1 MKEFKSRDKL
11 TQRMT
16 RDGAV
21 LDNQTTGEEIHISE
35 RDAEKQ
41 LSPDGQPVQMG
52 KRDAPMNPAEDAPKH
67 RRQLRPQEQKEP
79 EKEQPK
85 PQQSSA
91 EPFQPQG
98 GSPVSH
104 IPQDIPTS
112 AAPGGTAEK
121 LFDRAAAEHD
131 AHKARQAARMSRD
144 AAQQRYSASRLQFSE
159 EERAAPELRKHIHC
173 AEKAADKLDAAQA
186 AIPKKRVLRKERV
199 FDEASGTV
207 KTKLRFD
214 TVDKSP
220 PKLKPNPLGR
230 PLREVAV
237 QAHGKIHEVEHENVG
252 VESGHK
258 AEELAEHGA
267 GGAIRWERRHR
278 KLKPYRA
285 AEKAER
291 RAVNANAEYL
301 YQKALHDNPEMLSGN
316 PLNRF
321 FQKQQL
327 KREYSGT
334 NFNRPGFQRM
344 LADIK
349 AGRIKR
355 VIVKD
360 MSRFGRDYLQVGM
373 YTDVVFPEFGVHF
386 IAVNDGV
393 DSTRGESEF
402 TAIRNVFNEM
412 YARDTSKKIRATWQ
426 SKGKSGEHLTTIPPY
441 GYMKSPEDKK
451 KWIVDEEAAAVV
463 QKIFSLCAS
472 GKGPTQIAK
481 WLKQQQILNPTA
493 YCHAKGLPTS
503 NKPTADPYKWTNET
517 VSRILERVDYLGH
530 TVNFKTT
537 KQSYK
542 SKKKIWN
549 DPENWVIFENTQP
562 PIIEES
568 VFLIVQNI
576 RKARRRPTKMGEMGM
591 FSGLLYCAECGG
603 KMYQCRATN
612 FAENQKYFICS
623 TYRKG
628 KDLCTTHSIKN
639 VVLHEIVLR
648 NLREAISY
656 VSEHEA
662 EFIQDAAESDMRDR
676 DAEFV
681 RKRET
686 LAKADTRIAELDR
699 IISRLYEDNVIG
711 KLSDERFIKMSH
723 DYELEQS
730 NLKSMAEVLRK
741 DLKQQEQQKTNV
753 KAFIAAVKKYTDLQ
767 ELDAAVLRAFIDRI
781 EVSHVDKKSRTREI
795 TIVYNFIGAFDFTRA
810 IENARNTSKKEQR
823 TA

>member
-1 MKEFKSRDKL
+1 MKPHSHDVGVARAFDCFCKKVLRNEARDYQDALARKRNREVYFSELPVEVLEQFAVRDTYFTDSRTFEVIGHSVCIDDETL
-11 TQRMT
+11 AEAISALPVDR
-16 RDGAV
+16 RDIILLSYF
-21 LDNQTTGEEIHISE
+21 LDMS
-35 RDAEKQ
+35 DAEIANV
-41 LSPDGQPVQMG
+41 LNMV
-52 KRDAPMNPAEDAPKH
+52 
-67 RRQLRPQEQKEP
+67 RRSVAYRR
-79 EKEQPK
+79 
-85 PQQSSA
+85 
-91 EPFQPQG
+91 
-98 GSPVSH
+98 
-104 IPQDIPTS
+104 TS
-112 AAPGGTAEK
+112 T
-121 LFDRAAAEHD
+121 L
-131 AHKARQAARMSRD
+131 
-144 AAQQRYSASRLQFSE
+144 
-159 EERAAPELRKHIHC
+159 
-173 AEKAADKLDAAQA
+173 
-186 AIPKKRVLRKERV
+186 
-199 FDEASGTV
+199 
-207 KTKLRFD
+207 
-214 TVDKSP
+214 
-220 PKLKPNPLGR
+220 
-230 PLREVAV
+230 
-237 QAHGKIHEVEHENVG
+237 
-252 VESGHK
+252 
-258 AEELAEHGA
+258 
-267 GGAIRWERRHR
+267 
-278 KLKPYRA
+278 
-285 AEKAER
+285 
-291 RAVNANAEYL
+291 
-301 YQKALHDNPEMLSGN
+301 
-316 PLNRF
+316 
-321 FQKQQL
+321 
-327 KREYSGT
+327 
-334 NFNRPGFQRM
+334 
-344 LADIK
+344 
-349 AGRIKR
+349 
-355 VIVKD
+355 
-360 MSRFGRDYLQVGM
+360 
-373 YTDVVFPEFGVHF
+373 
-386 IAVNDGV
+386 
-393 DSTRGESEF
+393 
-402 TAIRNVFNEM
+402 
-412 YARDTSKKIRATWQ
+412 
-426 SKGKSGEHLTTIPPY
+426 
-441 GYMKSPEDKK
+441 
-451 KWIVDEEAAAVV
+451 
-463 QKIFSLCAS
+463 
-472 GKGPTQIAK
+472 GPTQIAK

-537 KQSYK
+537 KKSYK